1 MEIVVVRIL
10 LALLFLF
17 PLLSVAEICKT
28 IKPINTGTFAKKND
42 IHEIA
47 FIAINLKDNGC
58 RIINEKGVALRHS
71 PYSTFKIPH
80 TLIAL
85 ETGAVKSVDER
96 IEWDS
101 LKYPAASYWPE
112 TWKKSQTLATAFQRS
127 AVWYYQAL
135 VPRIDPSQ
143 YKKWLAKFQYG
154 NQTFTPGSNQ
164 FWLNGEIKISPEEQV
179 SFLVCL
185 LKNRC
190 GIKSEIFSALE
201 SIALQESK
209 NDFSLY
215 AKTGTGP
222 IDPNNFDGAF
232 EGWYV
237 GFVKNGGG
245 KPVTAFA
252 IYMQGD
258 SFSALQNYR
267 KELSLQLLT
276 DLGFWSR

>member
-1 MEIVVVRIL
+1 MRIL
-10 LALLFLF
+10 LTLLFLF

-28 IKPINTGTFAKKND
+28 IKPIDNNTFTKKND
-42 IHEIA
+42 IHEIT

-58 RIINEKGVALRHS
+58 RIINEKGLKQRHS

-85 ETGAVKSVDER
+85 ESGAVKSVDER
-96 IEWDS
+96 IEWDP
-101 LKYPAASYWPE
+101 LKYPAATYWPE
-112 TWKKSQTLATAFQRS
+112 TWKKSQTLTTAFQRS
-127 AVWYYQAL
+127 VVWYYQTL
-135 VPRIDPSQ
+135 VPRIDTNQ
-143 YKKWLAKFQYG
+143 YKKWLEKFQYG

-190 GIKSEIFSALE
+190 GVNSEIFSAFEL
-201 SIALQESK
+201 IALQESK
-209 NDFSLY
+209 NGLSLY
-215 AKTGTGP
+215 AKTGAGP

-237 GFVKNGGG
+237 GYVKNNDG
-245 KPVTAFA
+245 KPVTTFA
-252 IYMQGD
+252 TYLQAD

-276 DLGFWSR
+276 DLGFLSK